1 MPRPGTNSRVG
12 VVRGSYLFR
21 SGYLYVLCLV
31 RHQGCYRIGCFLGG
45 SPPWSCWHVFDTQR
59 GRQDPSMTIIASR
72 CIFRSSNV
80 SSGVRSL
87 TQGTE
92 AKGRIHPPMKKSVR
106 VLCRYL
112 AATVTPLW
120 SAIIPSVWRLPSR
133 NSILSSCWRCVW
145 HRSSPCIIL
154 SLQQLSSDR
163 SVRFPARWS
172 AAADRR
178 S

>member
-1 MPRPGTNSRVG
+1 MQHAYAGMSGRDVRIELLILRVSRREEEESAVPRPGTSSKVG

-45 SPPWSCWHVFDTQR
+45 SPPRGCWYVFNTER
-59 GRQDPSMTIIASR
+59 GRPSPLMTIIASR
-72 CIFRSSNV
+72 CIFRSSSV

-87 TQGTE
+87 AQGTE
-92 AKGRIHPPMKKSVR
+92 AKGRIHPPMKKSVW

-120 SAIIPSVWRLPSR
+120 SAITIPTCLA
-133 NSILSSCWRCVW
+133 SS
-145 HRSSPCIIL
+145 L
-154 SLQQLSSDR
+154 T
-163 SVRFPARWS
+163 
-172 AAADRR
+172 
-178 S
+178 